1 MKPKVAIISFPWASN
16 GPYKLISEVLK
27 IIEPISD
34 KIVLIN
40 GNTKRINFNSENF
53 EIRDIGISMHYVN
66 EVKPTSYSFI
76 SWIFKCGLAQIK
88 IGFELIKMKN
98 IDVVIFYLAYPY
110 YLLPLIISKSLGNT
124 NIEIITRG
132 KSNSNSFLSRILKAQ
147 DKILFELLD
156 GFSPESKALTL
167 ELGINKYGKKVLED
181 GYRFVDTSKYNIQKS
196 ISCRKKVIGFI
207 GRLKKEKGIVEF
219 MRAIPLISEVIP
231 DAEFLIG
238 GDGDLKEWTIE
249 EITRLNQTKNVKIK
263 YVGWISDD
271 LQIFLNEL
279 KILVIPSYSE
289 GFPTIILEA
298 MACGTPVLTTSVGGI
313 VDIITDSKTG
323 FILEKNSPDC
333 IARCVINIL
342 TKAKIEYII
351 KNAQTLIFEKY
362 TYENALYRWEM
373 ILKSA
378 N

>member
-1 MKPKVAIISFPWASN
+1 
-16 GPYKLISEVLK
+16 
-27 IIEPISD
+27 
-34 KIVLIN
+34 
-40 GNTKRINFNSENF
+40 
-53 EIRDIGISMHYVN
+53 
-66 EVKPTSYSFI
+66 
-76 SWIFKCGLAQIK
+76 
-88 IGFELIKMKN
+88 
-98 IDVVIFYLAYPY
+98 
-110 YLLPLIISKSLGNT
+110 
-124 NIEIITRG
+124 
-132 KSNSNSFLSRILKAQ
+132 
-147 DKILFELLD
+147 
-156 GFSPESKALTL
+156 
-167 ELGINKYGKKVLED
+167 
-181 GYRFVDTSKYNIQKS
+181 
-196 ISCRKKVIGFI
+196 
-207 GRLKKEKGIVEF
+207 
-219 MRAIPLISEVIP
+219 
-231 DAEFLIG
+231 
-238 GDGDLKEWTIE
+238 
-249 EITRLNQTKNVKIK
+249 
-263 YVGWISDD
+263 GWISDD